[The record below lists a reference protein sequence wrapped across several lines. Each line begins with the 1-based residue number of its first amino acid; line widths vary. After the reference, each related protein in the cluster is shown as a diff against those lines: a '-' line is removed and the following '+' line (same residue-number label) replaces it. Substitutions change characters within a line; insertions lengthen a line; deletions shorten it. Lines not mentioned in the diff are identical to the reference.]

1 VKSTTTLTNSNVPVW
16 RSVGILM
23 VVVLIVYI
31 LFNAVRATLS
41 PIEFAQYYGLPL
53 DGENTAFVFVY
64 AIRALF
70 LGFFGLALLIRKQY
84 AALGLYALVGSVM
97 PIGDAILVSLEG
109 GSTGTVIR
117 HILTAGFLLL
127 TWYFVQRWTTAQPNV

>member
-1 VKSTTTLTNSNVPVW
+1 
-16 RSVGILM
+16 
-23 VVVLIVYI
+23 
-31 LFNAVRATLS
+31 
-41 PIEFAQYYGLPL
+41 
-53 DGENTAFVFVY
+53 
-64 AIRALF
+64 
-70 LGFFGLALLIRKQY
+70 
-84 AALGLYALVGSVM
+84 VGSVM